1 MAVEVRIC
9 AYMYQTGSSN
19 QKRGRRVYQ
28 FKASSFTAQQPRK
41 WLDNTTNT
49 NPDGQIAAQVRS
61 RIRKNTLGVHTMAGQ
76 QRPQNQQEEQQPPP
90 SAEPPPDADPAT
102 SATSPPASPPA
113 SPPLPT
119 RHTAVTPG
127 PRAQQLQRI
136 FEQALTHTLAKISLD
151 NFASCYPTI
160 AARAPHILRQVQ
172 RGMVDRLAQL
182 CRQEF
187 AGVLDRRGVVA
198 KLNELEA
205 LVSDADLRRRS
216 STRPAANNNNNN
228 KGKGKGKGKEAEEA
242 EGQAAQAGPTPPH
255 LLPAE
260 AVLAAHLAP
269 HLAGQQSQMN
279 AKLQNTQAANVA
291 LWEGIRAQRAE
302 VEALLHALE
311 AALADVDGAAGL
323 LDGVPAEEL
332 ARESRGLEAEM
343 ADV

>member
-1 MAVEVRIC
+1 MA
-9 AYMYQTGSSN
+9 T
-19 QKRGRRVYQ
+19 
-28 FKASSFTAQQPRK
+28 QQP
-41 WLDNTTNT
+41 
-49 NPDGQIAAQVRS
+49 S
-61 RIRKNTLGVHTMAGQ
+61 
-76 QRPQNQQEEQQPPP
+76 
-90 SAEPPPDADPAT
+90 SSSSEPPPNADPAT
-102 SATSPPASPPA
+102 SATSPPA

-127 PRAQQLQRI
+127 PRAQQFQRI
-136 FEQALTHTLAKISLD
+136 FEQALTHTLAKISPD

-216 STRPAANNNNNN
+216 SSQPRKTR
-228 KGKGKGKGKEAEEA
+228 KGKGREGDGAHGEEDGEGKEEEA
-242 EGQAAQAGPTPPH
+242 QKTTKRPTPPH

-291 LWEGIRAQRAE
+291 LWGEIRAQRAE

-311 AALADVDGAAGL
+311 AALADVDGAADL

-332 ARESRGLEAEM
+332 ARESRALDAEM
-343 ADV
+343 MDV